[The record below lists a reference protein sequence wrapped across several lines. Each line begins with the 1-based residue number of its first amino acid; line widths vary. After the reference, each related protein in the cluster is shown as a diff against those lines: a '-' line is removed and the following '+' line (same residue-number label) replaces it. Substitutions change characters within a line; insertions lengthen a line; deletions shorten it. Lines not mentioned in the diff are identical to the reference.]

1 LQSASVRFALCNK
14 TMTRGGARRA
24 ECALELGRLRSV
36 DAGSTDSD
44 ERLAELVDNP
54 LADDPLGGALGGA

>member
-1 LQSASVRFALCNK
+1 
-14 TMTRGGARRA
+14 MTRGGARRA